1 MIRPESFPPMLPVEN
16 PQGSQAWQRPHKSP
30 AANERRY
37 PSMTYALNQRLQFAF
52 WLAPILLASFGTS
65 RAQTAA
71 FTYQGNLIY
80 DGVIANGSYDL
91 QFRLYDQLTG
101 GSLQGSP
108 DTVTV
113 SNLSVIS
120 AVFTAELNSGASASD
135 SSVRFLE
142 ISVRPAGS
150 GSFTTLWQR
159 QQITS
164 PPYAIRS
171 LTVGAAS
178 TAANFTGSLAGDVA
192 GAQSATVIQL
202 SAVTAG

>member
-1 MIRPESFPPMLPVEN
+1 
-16 PQGSQAWQRPHKSP
+16 
-30 AANERRY
+30 
-37 PSMTYALNQRLQFAF
+37 QFAF

-113 SNLSVIS
+113 SNVSVIS
-120 AVFTAELNSGASASD
+120 GVFTVELNFGAAAYD

-150 GSFTTLWQR
+150 GSFTTLSPR
-159 QQITS
+159 QKITS
-164 PPYAIRS
+164 TPYAIRS

-202 SAVTAG
+202 SAVTAGKIASNQVVKSLNGARDDVTLSAAGNGSIGTCPYRKFHFWNKESIL